1 MVLGACFSD
10 RGTGNV
16 HSYAGDSEDD
26 EQHEPGPG
34 PEFVGGPLVPGVD
47 YEGAWLSARAAAE
60 ALNCAMVKAGVTRSL
75 MRAQAGWADD
85 GTGVVYISG
94 TPLGARKLGE
104 VLERMAERR
113 RGAARP

>member
-1 MVLGACFSD
+1 M
-10 RGTGNV
+10 
-16 HSYAGDSEDD
+16 HSYAGDNEDD
-26 EQHEPGPG
+26 ERRESGTE

-60 ALNCAMVKAGVTRSL
+60 ALNCAMLKAGLTRAL
-75 MRAQAGWADD
+75 MRAQAGWAED

-104 VLERMAERR
+104 VLERMAARR